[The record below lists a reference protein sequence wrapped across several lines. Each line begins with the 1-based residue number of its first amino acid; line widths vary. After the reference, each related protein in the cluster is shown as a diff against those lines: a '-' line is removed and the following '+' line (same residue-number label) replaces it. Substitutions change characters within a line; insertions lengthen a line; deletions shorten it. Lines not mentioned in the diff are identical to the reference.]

1 MKGRYII
8 MSKNLVRIPIA
19 ITLEGDVLIELQ
31 EGESLETLDTTELE
45 KRAIAEFEYD
55 YEEFYDSAEI
65 TDIDV
70 NGDGARYDDDDY
82 DYDDCD

>member
-1 MKGRYII
+1 
-8 MSKNLVRIPIA
+8 MSKKFVRVPFS

-31 EGESLETLDTTELE
+31 EGESLETLDKTELE

-65 TDIDV
+65 TETEVGVDY
-70 NGDGARYDDDDY
+70 AYYDKRLMQLNER
-82 DYDDCD
+82 